1 LPLPQLGE
9 RRDEIALCRCGKR
22 PEGNYP
28 RPVQIEI
35 NEPELLHD
43 LCDYL
48 SRHGFIAATA
58 SRERANVLVPDAG
71 SDLAALLLLK
81 ARVRAWSAVHPGIK
95 VRIDRYA

>member
-1 LPLPQLGE
+1 
-9 RRDEIALCRCGKR
+9 
-22 PEGNYP
+22 
-28 RPVQIEI
+28 VQIEI

-58 SRERANVLVPDAG
+58 SLQRANVLVPDAG

-81 ARVRAWSAVHPGIK
+81 ARVRAWSATHPGIK

>member
-1 LPLPQLGE
+1 M
-9 RRDEIALCRCGKR
+9 
-22 PEGNYP
+22 
-28 RPVQIEI
+28 QIEI
-35 NEPELLHD
+35 NEPDLLHD

-58 SRERANVLVPDAG
+58 GPVRADVLVPDAG

-95 VRIDRYA
+95 VEIDRYA